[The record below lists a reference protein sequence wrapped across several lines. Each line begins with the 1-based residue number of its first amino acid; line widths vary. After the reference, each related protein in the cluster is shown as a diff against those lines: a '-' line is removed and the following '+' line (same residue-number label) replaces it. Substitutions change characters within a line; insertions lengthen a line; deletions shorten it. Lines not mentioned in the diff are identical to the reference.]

1 MSLQTETSDRI
12 LRLKAVQ
19 ERTGLCRTTL
29 YRKMQNGTFPK
40 NIKISTRCT
49 GWRESAVAE
58 WLKNPMFYNTSEGI

>member
-19 ERTGLCRTTL
+19 ERTGLCRSTL

-58 WLKNPMFYNTSEGI
+58 WLKNPMFYSNSI

>member
-1 MSLQTETSDRI
+1 MSLQSETSDRI

-19 ERTGLCRTTL
+19 DRTGLCRSTL
-29 YRKMQNGTFPK
+29 YRKMRNGTFPK

-58 WLKNPMFYNTSEGI
+58 WLKNPMFYSTSEGV

>member
-1 MSLQTETSDRI
+1 MSLQTEPSDRI

-19 ERTGLCRTTL
+19 ERTGLCRSTL

-58 WLKNPMFYNTSEGI
+58 WLRNPMFYSTSEGI

>member
-19 ERTGLCRTTL
+19 ERTGLCRSTL
-29 YRKMQNGTFPK
+29 YRKMRNGTFPQ

-49 GWRESAVAE
+49 GWRESAVNA
-58 WLKNPMFYNTSEGI
+58 WMHNPMFYSAKEGS